1 MEIPGSKL
9 SAFLF
14 PHSHASEREI
24 KSILSFFDTLTIF
37 QPWHIESQFS
47 VPSEWG
53 LRVLR
58 PPKHLRPIEGFHSLL
73 SEYKSW
79 MRHCKDKGYASAL
92 AAMGYGKSND
102 CTWDIRRSIRGLD
115 ERADQSQTSATQWH
129 LLLHLARETE
139 ERLREAGEVL
149 TVLREK
155 GSPLRDAMV
164 EDEAQGVLNDL
175 SDFEPAGEVDEE
187 IIGRVFGA
195 WHGLFSEMLNENA
208 SLVTLGRPV
217 FETLS
222 ELWSEYGSEE
232 SDEQILRFCWP
243 DLSLLDTPEF
253 HLKKGEMEGHERMRQ
268 FKDALQE
275 FMRNPTGQLKVLSGL
290 AKSLERDSAEKGKE
304 MLRFRLRIF
313 GADPGPGLRRKM
325 LNGLAGKV
333 LFLLEESCRG

>member
-24 KSILSFFDTLTIF
+24 KSLLSFFDNLTIF
-37 QPWHIESQFS
+37 QPWHIENQFS

-58 PPKHLRPIEGFHSLL
+58 PPEHLRPIEGFPSLL
-73 SEYKSW
+73 SEYKNW
-79 MRHCKDKGYASAL
+79 MRQCKDKGYASVL
-92 AAMGYGKSND
+92 AAVQYGKSND

-155 GSPLRDAMV
+155 GSPLRDAMAG
-164 EDEAQGVLNDL
+164 DEAQEVLNDL
-175 SDFEPAGEVDEE
+175 SDFEPEREMDEE

-195 WHGLFSEMLNENA
+195 WHGLFSEMLKENA
-208 SLVTLGRPV
+208 SLITLSPPV

-222 ELWSEYGSEE
+222 ELWSEYRSDE
-232 SDEQILRFCWP
+232 SDEEILRFCWP
-243 DLSLLDTPEF
+243 DLSQLDTSEF
-253 HLKKGEMEGHERMRQ
+253 HLKKSEMEGHERMRE

-275 FMRNPTGQLKVLSGL
+275 FMRNPIRQLKMLSGL
-290 AKSLERDSAEKGKE
+290 AKGLERDSAGKGKE

-313 GADPGPGLRRKM
+313 GADPGPGLRKKM
-325 LNGLAGKV
+325 LNGVSGKF